1 MMVDISN
8 KGEVLRRARARG
20 RIVLKPE
27 TIKAIREGGVKK
39 GDVFT
44 VSRVAAI
51 SAVKRTHEAI
61 PLCHPIP
68 ITGIDVDFKVLE
80 NSVEVEV
87 EVRSYA
93 RTGVEMEA
101 LHGVL
106 VALLNIWD
114 MVKYLEKDGTGNYP
128 TTRIEDVVVIEKVK
142 GGAEG

>member
-1 MMVDISN
+1 MMVDIST
-8 KGEVLRRARARG
+8 KDEVSRKARARG
-20 RIVLKPE
+20 RIVLKRE
-27 TIKAIREGGVKK
+27 TVKTIKEGKVKK

-44 VSRVAAI
+44 VSRIAAI
-51 SAVKRTHEAI
+51 SAVKRTAEAL

-68 ITGIDVDFKVLE
+68 ITGIEVSFKVLE
-80 NSVEVEV
+80 EAIEVEV

-106 VALLNIWD
+106 AALLNIWD

-128 TTRIEDVVVIEKVK
+128 TTRMEDIRVVEKVK
-142 GGAEG
+142 GPA

>member
-1 MMVDISN
+1 MMVDISA
-8 KGEVLRRARARG
+8 KEEVLRRARARG

-27 TIKAIREGGVKK
+27 TIKAIQEGNVKK

-51 SAVKRTHEAI
+51 SAVKRTPEEI

-68 ITGIDVDFKVLE
+68 ITGVDVNFKVVKDA
-80 NSVEVEV
+80 VEVEV

-101 LHGVL
+101 IHGVL
-106 VALLNIWD
+106 AALLNIWD
-114 MVKYLEKDGTGNYP
+114 MVKYLEKDETGNYP
-128 TTRIEDVVVIEKVK
+128 TTRIEGVMVVEKVK
-142 GGAEG
+142 GDA